1 MEWITFSNRIKNER
15 KSEQKENLRNENK
28 CGFQKWYKNKN
39 RKNWNS
45 KLKLK
50 QRKSEHKT
58 ELITLTSY
66 NKNKEANI
74 NKWILEKF

>member
-15 KSEQKENLRNENK
+15 KSEQKENLWNENK
-28 CGFQKWYKNKN
+28 SGFQKWYKNKN

-50 QRKSEHKT
+50 QRKT
-58 ELITLTSY
+58 EQKNGTHNWLTSY

-74 NKWILEKF
+74 K